1 MLSKSRTAL
10 LVLVLLTGSLV
21 MIVPVL
27 AATTLSA
34 GASNDVVTRGNLFA
48 ISVTGRPNTPY
59 YIWLTRTWSLSGN
72 PGDQPPVI
80 VSYQVPVTQDPPD
93 GPYVIGSYAYYNG
106 GGRTI
111 LDDVAP
117 SSSSMPNTSYYAKV
131 TTDSNGEAVVAL
143 RTSANTAVQTYS
155 VKVENPASPAD
166 DTVIVERGDVTTKRG
181 SVSIRFDTTATLPR
195 TTSPSPVPILTTP
208 LPEITTALPVP
219 TTSPTATQTQKMPPE
234 LIFGIVALIFG
245 ALVARDS

>member
-27 AATTLSA
+27 AATITSA
-34 GASNDVVTRGNLFA
+34 GAGSDVVTRGNLFA

-93 GPYVIGSYAYYNG
+93 GPYTIGSYAYSNG

-195 TTSPSPVPILTTP
+195 TTSPTPVPILTTP

-234 LIFGIVALIFG
+234 LIFGIVAVIFG
-245 ALVARDS
+245 ALMARDS